1 MLELARE
8 NVEANSALFTAG
20 GDAAAVV
27 EVQPLSWGQQPAEPY
42 LTLSDEERAEG
53 GRLLD
58 ASYDWVVGSDVTYS
72 PGAHAPLCATFADVL
87 ARARGAG
94 RACRAVLAH
103 EHRVS
108 SAGAPDARLARF
120 REAATAA
127 GLRVE
132 TLTTETESGRGVSVL
147 EVKLVSAP

>member
-1 MLELARE
+1 MRGMLDESIRP
-8 NVEANSALFTAG
+8 VSCGKTGDCHSIAG
-20 GDAAAVV
+20 AA
-27 EVQPLSWGQQPAEPY
+27 G
-42 LTLSDEERAEG
+42 
-53 GRLLD
+53 
-58 ASYDWVVGSDVTYS
+58 
-72 PGAHAPLCATFADVL
+72 F
-87 ARARGAG
+87 AG

-132 TLTTETESGRGVSVL
+132 TLATETESGRGVSVL
-147 EVKLVSAP
+147 EVKLVEAL